1 MDRLLNCP
9 NCLKVFNNPR
19 QLECDH
25 ILCTRCIEGVYN
37 PGRTPIIKCPVCD
50 KHSIVITSIDKSFPL
65 IHCIEELLTYKY
77 KDCNYDDSLSIPLNN
92 STGSS
97 NNNNSNF
104 GSITINNK
112 NNNGTTTTTTT
123 TTTTNSTKS
132 KVVVN
137 DSSPNLISASPKGL
151 GSSQGSLSTIN
162 NQKKLTLS
170 PQRASST
177 TTTSVNKPP
186 LKLKAISS
194 PPITPNVST
203 PERCFVINDKNKHVM
218 ISSETT
224 IHNVSGLSSISTP
237 RVSDAAIAELSK
249 CNDHDQKKFT
259 IFCID
264 CDQLLCD
271 ECLNNNNNAQQHENH
286 QLNKI
291 IQEAEKRIGDIESMI
306 ITTSLCP
313 NRLINKKNKIEKII
327 QDSAL
332 VLKDTKLKITTDID
346 TMIENLKE
354 RKNALISQIDKE
366 YEEQKLELKDQIE
379 TINTTIVD
387 IQNNTSITQGIVSL
401 YLNQVDSEMLST
413 SLLKKYS
420 DLKRMDQLSDKLSN
434 NLEQNIEWKW
444 EPEYHFPQLF
454 TRSNGEKTTVV
465 YRTKRVS
472 VGVSSSP
479 TGNGTPQQQQQ
490 QANGNP
496 TIITTPPLPPISAN
510 SPSPTSSSSSST
522 LIGNII
528 KRSSPPHLPLSS
540 QNYDNFGSTPPRLTT
555 KLSSPN
561 LSISMPT
568 FPQSNSVQQNGS
580 TVSIMKQQSHGSKL
594 NDNINTN
601 NNNSSSPSS
610 TSTTTTNG
618 SNTKIQLKNPVF
630 GKLLTRK
637 DSVITARRNWIYGFS
652 DHQVEIYDNVTKVW
666 RGGSKIPKKS
676 IEYSSIYDNNCTIYR
691 FGGKETPNDIYCYNV
706 DRDIWEQNKV
716 KIPSKRN
723 AHCSVFDGQRYIYLI
738 GGADRDSGKL
748 LERFDI
754 ETQQWTK
761 LASMKFGRSYFNAF
775 YHPSKRC
782 IYVLDGYVNK
792 DKKSSVEMYSLEK
805 NQWSVICE
813 INQPRYLSGVS
824 FDGSKYINII
834 GGVDRSNSR
843 DIKTMERFDTST
855 HKWEILN
862 NEPKSLLSH
871 TSSSM
876 NLMVVQSPQLKKNNS
891 FSSISS
897 HSSLNSSSSNNGIS
911 GSGSGGGDNEIPTEK
926 MQFFNTSFFDGEQFI
941 FFYGINI
948 DEHGPLLYKFSIKT
962 KKFEKIPIDNTLD
975 LFSTLIFVSK

>member
-9 NCLKVFNNPR
+9 NCLKIFNNPR
-19 QLECDH
+19 QLECNH

-50 KHSIVITSIDKSFPL
+50 KHSMVITSIDKSFPL
-65 IHCIEELLTYKY
+65 IHCIEELLLYKY
-77 KDCNYDDSLSIPLNN
+77 KDCNYEDNNLSIPLNN
-92 STGSS
+92 STSSNRNIGGNSS
-97 NNNNSNF
+97 NNNNN
-104 GSITINNK
+104 NNK
-112 NNNGTTTTTTT
+112 NSNNNNNNNNNSNNNNNNNNNYNYNNNNNNNNNNGI
-123 TTTTNSTKS
+123 KS
-132 KVVVN
+132 KVN
-137 DSSPNLISASPKGL
+137 DSSPILISASPKGL
-151 GSSQGSLSTIN
+151 GNSSTTITP
-162 NQKKLTLS
+162 KKLTLS
-170 PQRASST
+170 PQRASTST
-177 TTTSVNKPP
+177 TTSSTTTMSVNKPP

-218 ISSETT
+218 ISAETT
-224 IHNVSGLSSISTP
+224 TISSTTCTP
-237 RVSDAAIAELSK
+237 RINDATVLELSK
-249 CNDHDQKKFT
+249 CNEHDQKKFT
-259 IFCID
+259 LFCLD
-264 CDQLLCD
+264 CEQLICSD
-271 ECLNNNNNAQQHENH
+271 CVINH
-286 QLNKI
+286 SGHQFNKI

-306 ITTSLCP
+306 ITMSLCP

-327 QDSAL
+327 QDSSI
-332 VLKDTKLKITTDID
+332 VLKDTKQKISNDID

-354 RKNALISQIDKE
+354 RKNALINQIDKE
-366 YEEQKLELKDQIE
+366 YEEQKIELKDQIE
-379 TINTTIVD
+379 TINTTIVE
-387 IQNNTSITQGIVSL
+387 IQNNTSITQGVVSL
-401 YLNQVDSEMLST
+401 YLNQVDSEMLSS
-413 SLLKKYS
+413 SLLKKYT
-420 DLKRMDQLSDKLSN
+420 DLKRMDQLSEKLSN

-465 YRTKRVS
+465 YRTKRMS
-472 VGVSSSP
+472 VGVSSSSP
-479 TGNGTPQQQQQ
+479 NGGSGGG
-490 QANGNP
+490 ANSSSPNSGNP
-496 TIITTPPLPPISAN
+496 TIITTPPLPPIS
-510 SPSPTSSSSSST
+510 SST
-522 LIGNII
+522 SQSSIGGGTI
-528 KRSSPPHLPLSS
+528 KKSSPPHQP
-540 QNYDNFGSTPPRLTT
+540 QNNNFDNHPPRLTT

-561 LSISMPT
+561 LSISMPA
-568 FPQSNSVQQNGS
+568 FPQIVTVVPNGAS
-580 TVSIMKQQSHGSKL
+580 PPTIIMKQQSHGSKL
-594 NDNINTN
+594 NENINNNTN
-601 NNNSSSPSS
+601 ASQ
-610 TSTTTTNG
+610 TTTTTTSSNA

-637 DSVITARRNWIYGFS
+637 DSVMTARRHFIYGFS
-652 DHQVEIYDNVTKVW
+652 DQQVEIYDNITKIW
-666 RGGSKIPKKS
+666 RAGSKVPKKS
-676 IEYSSIYDNNCTIYR
+676 IEYSSIYDNNSTIYR
-691 FGGKETPNDIYCYNV
+691 FGGKETPTDIYGYNV
-706 DRDIWEQNKV
+706 DRDVWELCKV

-723 AHCSVFDGQRYIYLI
+723 SHCSVFDGIRYIYLI
-738 GGADRDSGKL
+738 GGSDKDSSKL

-754 ETQQWTK
+754 ETQQWTR

-775 YHPSKRC
+775 YHSTKKS

-792 DKKSSVEMYSLEK
+792 DKKSSVEIYSIEK
-805 NQWSVICE
+805 NQWSVVCE

-834 GGVDRSNSR
+834 GGVDRANSR
-843 DIKTMERFDTST
+843 DIKTMERFDTSN

-897 HSSLNSSSSNNGIS
+897 HSSLNSSSSNNGS
-911 GSGSGGGDNEIPTEK
+911 HSGGDGYEIPTEK

-941 FFYGINI
+941 YFYGINI

-962 KKFEKIPIDNTLD
+962 KKFEKIPIENTLD

>member
-9 NCLKVFNNPR
+9 NCLKVLNNPR

-25 ILCTRCIEGVYN
+25 ILCTRCIESVYN

-77 KDCNYDDSLSIPLNN
+77 KDCNYEDNLSIPLNN
-92 STGSS
+92 STGSYNIS
-97 NNNNSNF
+97 GSGILNNNY
-104 GSITINNK
+104 NNK
-112 NNNGTTTTTTT
+112 NNNNLN
-123 TTTTNSTKS
+123 NSNGNTTKS
-132 KVVVN
+132 KVN

-151 GSSQGSLSTIN
+151 GSSQGSLSTTSTIN

-170 PQRASST
+170 PQRASTSSTTTTTT

-237 RVSDAAIAELSK
+237 RVSDAAVLELSK
-249 CNDHDQKKFT
+249 CNEHDQKKFT
-259 IFCID
+259 LFCID
-264 CDQLLCD
+264 CEQLLCD
-271 ECLNNNNNAQQHENH
+271 ECLINQQQHENH

-306 ITTSLCP
+306 ITMSLCP
-313 NRLINKKNKIEKII
+313 NRLINKKIKIEKII

-332 VLKDTKLKITTDID
+332 VLKDTKQKITNDID

-354 RKNALISQIDKE
+354 RKSALINQIDKE
-366 YEEQKLELKDQIE
+366 YEEQKIELKDQIE

-401 YLNQVDSEMLST
+401 YLNQVDSEMLSS
-413 SLLKKYS
+413 SLLKKYT
-420 DLKRMDQLSDKLSN
+420 DLKKMDQLSDKLSN

-472 VGVSSSP
+472 VGVSS
-479 TGNGTPQQQQQ
+479 NQQQSTNN
-490 QANGNP
+490 NGNP
-496 TIITTPPLPPISAN
+496 TIITTPPLPPMSASN
-510 SPSPTSSSSSST
+510 SPSPITSSSST
-522 LIGNII
+522 VIGNII
-528 KRSSPPHLPLSS
+528 KRSSPPHLPISGSISSSSS
-540 QNYDNFGSTPPRLTT
+540 QSDHYGGTPPRLTT

-568 FPQSNSVQQNGS
+568 FPQSIPNGAS
-580 TVSIMKQQSHGSKL
+580 SPTTIMKQPSHSGKL
-594 NDNINTN
+594 NDN
-601 NNNSSSPSS
+601 NNSA
-610 TSTTTTNG
+610 TTTTTTTTTNG

-637 DSVITARRNWIYGFS
+637 DSVMTARRNWIYGFS
-652 DHQVEIYDNVTKVW
+652 DHQVEIYDNVTKLW

-676 IEYSSIYDNNCTIYR
+676 IEYSSIYDNNSTIYR
-691 FGGKETPNDIYCYNV
+691 FGGKETPTDIYCYNV
-706 DRDIWEQNKV
+706 DRDVWDLCKV

-723 AHCSVFDGQRYIYLI
+723 AHCSVFDGFRYIYLI

-754 ETQQWTK
+754 ETQQWSK
-761 LASMKFGRSYFNAF
+761 LASMKFSRSYFNAF
-775 YHPSKRC
+775 YHSTKRC

-792 DKKSSVEMYSLEK
+792 DKKSSVEMYSIEK
-805 NQWSVICE
+805 NQWSVICD

-834 GGVDRSNSR
+834 GGVDRANSR

-876 NLMVVQSPQLKKNNS
+876 NLMVVQSPQLRKNNS

-897 HSSLNSSSSNNGIS
+897 HSSLNSSSSNNGS
-911 GSGSGGGDNEIPTEK
+911 SFNGAGSSGGNGADNEIPTEK

-941 FFYGINI
+941 YFYGINI